1 MGLFTKKI
9 KPSSTSGDV
18 EMQTIRP
25 HKQLGSRRLAASNHV
40 EASNHSP
47 RETRRRLAPNR
58 GIYRQRVKT
67 SKCRKVKRTA
77 CARKRSCK
85 YTHGPTRRY
94 CRKRRNQRV

>member
-1 MGLFTKKI
+1 MGLFTRKI

-18 EMQTIRP
+18 EMQTISP
-25 HKQLGSRRLAASNHV
+25 HKRLGSRRLAAS
-40 EASNHSP
+40 SHSVS
-47 RETRRRLAPNR
+47 RRRLAPNR

-67 SKCRKVKRTA
+67 SKCRRVKRTA
-77 CARKRSCK
+77 CARKGACK